1 MKNFWI
7 EETFKY
13 DGTQLR
19 SLFAYLKYGV
29 LGDSIVSW
37 VGPCDVSLD
46 HMVDGEDKRA
56 NARICGSKMLHFIVE
71 KFDVN
76 LTGAVFLQRLLAA
89 NAYELLLQMSPLLA
103 SSKLS
108 WKREGDD
115 LYWNDKKLSISI
127 ATSSPT
133 STLIHF
139 AVNVSNEGTPVPT
152 TSLEDLKVDAQDFS
166 RRLMDLFTKEVATS
180 VAATQKVHWVK

>member
-1 MKNFWI
+1 MKSLWI

-19 SLFAYLKYGV
+19 SLFAYLKYGI

-56 NARICGSKMLHFIVE
+56 NARICGSKMLHFIIE

-76 LTGAVFLQRLLAA
+76 LLGAVFLQRLLAA
-89 NAYELLLQMSPLLA
+89 SAYELLLQSSPALQP
-103 SSKLS
+103 SKLT

-115 LYWNDKKLSISI
+115 LYWGDGKLSISI
-127 ATSSPT
+127 ATASPT

-139 AVNVSNEGTPVPT
+139 ALNISNEGTPVPT
-152 TSLEDLKVDAQDFS
+152 ASLEDLKVIPQDFAL
-166 RRLMDLFTKEVATS
+166 RLMDLFCREVATS